1 MKSMVYQASAAAP
14 ACSTVGS
21 LWRRR
26 DLIGAL
32 LGADLKR
39 DHRQT
44 ALGYLWWLLDPLLL
58 TLVYAVVVGVILQR
72 GGHHPPFALFLL
84 AGLISWKC
92 ISGSLVQAVGALS
105 RSESLISTFA
115 FPKAVIPIATVL
127 LQHMYFL
134 VSIPPLVALVLLY
147 RYVLGADHLQVGVT
161 LLYLPLLVAVQFAL
175 ALGGALLL
183 SCFGVFLRD
192 LSNVV
197 RYAILIGWYLS
208 PGLYSIADVLPGYQ
222 GMASVQWSHLRDAF
236 ILNPLAHLLE
246 GYRAVLLYGYA
257 PDPVGLGYT
266 AAVAAALLVAGL
278 GVFRSQERRF
288 IKYL

>member
-1 MKSMVYQASAAAP
+1 MKSMVPQVSAAAP
-14 ACSTVGS
+14 ACSTLAS
-21 LWRRR
+21 LWQRR
-26 DLIGAL
+26 DLIVAL

-44 ALGYLWWLLDPLLL
+44 ALGYLWWLLDPLML
-58 TLVYAVVVGVILQR
+58 TGVYAVVVGVILQR

-92 ISGSLVQAVGALS
+92 VSGSLVQSVGALS
-105 RSESLISTFA
+105 RSESLIATFA
-115 FPKAVIPIATVL
+115 FPKAVIPLATVL
-127 LQHMYFL
+127 LQHVYFL
-134 VSIPPLVALVLLY
+134 VSLPPLVGLVLLY
-147 RYVLGADHLQVGVT
+147 RHALGADHLQVGAT
-161 LLYLPLLVAVQFAL
+161 LAYLPLLVAVQFAL
-175 ALGGALLL
+175 SLGAALLL

-222 GMASVQWSHLRDAF
+222 GMASVPWSHVRDWF
-236 ILNPLAHLLE
+236 VINPMAHLLE
-246 GYRAVLLYGYA
+246 GYRAVLLYGQA

-266 AAVAAALLVAGL
+266 AAVALGLLVAGL